1 MKPQEG
7 PQPWNLAFYIDGDDL
22 EAYCEKIKKAG
33 GKIIVEHQEVPGVG
47 ALALFEDPD
56 GRVLELWLQNK

>member
-1 MKPQEG
+1 MDYRLVET
-7 PQPWNLAFYIDGDDL
+7 
-22 EAYCEKIKKAG
+22 G